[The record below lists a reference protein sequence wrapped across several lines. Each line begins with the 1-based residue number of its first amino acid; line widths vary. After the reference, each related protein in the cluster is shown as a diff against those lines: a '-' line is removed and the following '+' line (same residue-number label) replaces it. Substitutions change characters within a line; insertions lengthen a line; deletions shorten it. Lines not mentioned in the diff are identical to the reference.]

1 MQIYTKLSFTLK
13 SKEYC
18 SYLLIKAVSLNNAN
32 DKVIF
37 SIDKIS
43 HNAENI
49 VSISKM
55 ELGAHD
61 LVSEYQRLSFKKIK
75 NSFSLNDKTVLFCL
89 TTGEY
94 LTTLQLK
101 NRIK

>member
-1 MQIYTKLSFTLK
+1 MEIYTKVSFTLN

-18 SYLLIKAVSLNNAN
+18 SYLLVKAVSLNNAN

-43 HNAENI
+43 HKAENI
-49 VSISKM
+49 VSRSKL
-55 ELGAHD
+55 ELGAYD
-61 LVSEYQRLSFKKIK
+61 RVSEYQRLSFKKVE
-75 NSFSLNDKTVLFCL
+75 NSFAFNDKTVLFCL

-94 LTTLQLK
+94 LTTLQLT
-101 NRIK
+101 NRNK